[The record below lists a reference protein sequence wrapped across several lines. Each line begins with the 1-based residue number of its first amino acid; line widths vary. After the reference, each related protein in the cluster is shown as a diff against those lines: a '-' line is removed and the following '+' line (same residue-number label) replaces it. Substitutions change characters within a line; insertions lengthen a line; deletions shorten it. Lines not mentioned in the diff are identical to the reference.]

1 MHTTKQIT
9 NNIYYVGV
17 NDRTKHLFE
26 SLWEIPAGV
35 SYNSY
40 LIVDEKVALVDTVD
54 ACYSDLF
61 LSKIEGILG
70 EKPIDYL
77 IINHMEPDHS
87 ASIATIKRKYPSIQ
101 IVGNAKTFGML
112 DGFFNIKDN
121 LYEIKEADTLTL
133 GKTVL
138 RFYLTPMVHWV
149 ETMMTFDETNKVL
162 FSGDA
167 FGCFGALDGGVLDSQ
182 INVDKFWPEMER
194 YYSNIVGKYGCPV
207 QRALAKLSN
216 LDIQT
221 ICSTHG
227 PVWQK
232 YLQKTIS
239 IYNDLSLY
247 QGKKGVVVMYGSMY
261 GNTEQMAEVIADTL
275 VANGIENVV
284 MHNVSKSTPS
294 YIIADIFRYQGL
306 IIGSP
311 TYSNELFPLVESML
325 SKIKNRDIK
334 NRYFAYFG
342 SFSWAGVANKKLAAF
357 AEQVGFEVVYEGG
370 VEQKF
375 ALKHDKYV
383 ECVKLAESMAQRL
396 NNSPL

>member
-1 MHTTKQIT
+1 MYNTKQIT

-40 LIVDEKVALVDTVD
+40 LIIDEKVALVDTVD

-61 LSKIEGILG
+61 LAKIESVLG
-70 EKPIDYL
+70 ERAIDYL

-87 ASIATIKRKYPSIQ
+87 ASVATIKRKYPDIQ

-112 DGFFNIKDN
+112 DGFFGIKDN
-121 LYEIKEADTLTL
+121 LHEVKDTDTLSL
-133 GKTVL
+133 GNTVL

-149 ETMMTFDETNKVL
+149 ETMMTYDETNKVL

-207 QRALAKLSN
+207 QRALTKLAG

-232 YLQKTIS
+232 YIKKTIS

-247 QGKKGVVVMYGSMY
+247 KGKKGVVVVYGSMY

-275 VANGIENVV
+275 VAKGIENVV
-284 MHNVSKSTPS
+284 MHNVSKSSAS

-342 SFSWAGVANKKLAAF
+342 SFSWAGVANKRLAAF

-375 ALKHDKYV
+375 ALKKDKYL
-383 ECVKLAESMAQRL
+383 ECVQLAERMADKL
-396 NNSPL
+396 NNTTL

>member
-149 ETMMTFDETNKVL
+149 E
-162 FSGDA
+162 
-167 FGCFGALDGGVLDSQ
+167 
-182 INVDKFWPEMER
+182 
-194 YYSNIVGKYGCPV
+194 
-207 QRALAKLSN
+207 
-216 LDIQT
+216 
-221 ICSTHG
+221 
-227 PVWQK
+227 
-232 YLQKTIS
+232 
-239 IYNDLSLY
+239 
-247 QGKKGVVVMYGSMY
+247 
-261 GNTEQMAEVIADTL
+261 
-275 VANGIENVV
+275 
-284 MHNVSKSTPS
+284 
-294 YIIADIFRYQGL
+294 
-306 IIGSP
+306 
-311 TYSNELFPLVESML
+311 
-325 SKIKNRDIK
+325 
-334 NRYFAYFG
+334 
-342 SFSWAGVANKKLAAF
+342 
-357 AEQVGFEVVYEGG
+357 
-370 VEQKF
+370 
-375 ALKHDKYV
+375 
-383 ECVKLAESMAQRL
+383 
-396 NNSPL
+396 

>member
-1 MHTTKQIT
+1 MFTKKQIT
-9 NNIYYVGV
+9 DTIYYVGV

-40 LIVDEKVALVDTVD
+40 LIIDEKVALVDTVD

-61 LSKIEGILG
+61 LAKIENVLG
-70 EKPIDYL
+70 DKKVDYL

-87 ASIATIKRKYPSIQ
+87 ASISSVKRKYPDIQ

-112 DGFFNIKDN
+112 DGFFGINDN
-121 LYEIKEADTLTL
+121 LYEVKDGDVLSL
-133 GKTVL
+133 GTTNL
-138 RFYLTPMVHWV
+138 HFYLTPMVHWV
-149 ETMMTFDETNKVL
+149 ETMMTYDEKTKTL

-167 FGCFGALDGGVLDSQ
+167 FGCFGALDGGVLDSE
-182 INVDKFWPEMER
+182 INIEKYWPEMVR

-207 QRALAKLSN
+207 QRAMAKLAN

-232 YLQKTIS
+232 YIKETIS

-247 QGKKGVVVMYGSMY
+247 KAKKGVVIVYGSMY
-261 GNTEQMAEVIADTL
+261 GNTEQMAEAIAATL
-275 VANGIENVV
+275 VNNGVQNIV
-284 MHNVSKSTPS
+284 MHNVSKSSPS
-294 YIIADIFRYQGL
+294 YILADIFRYQGL

-311 TYSNELFPLVESML
+311 TYSNELFPLVDSML

-334 NRYFAYFG
+334 TRLFAYFG

-375 ALKHDKYV
+375 ALKQDKYLQCV
-383 ECVKLAESMAQRL
+383 ELAEKMAQRL
-396 NNSPL
+396 DEME

>member
-1 MHTTKQIT
+1 MYSKKLIT

-26 SLWEIPAGV
+26 SIWEIPAGV

-61 LSKIEGILG
+61 LSNLKSVLG
-70 EKPIDYL
+70 DRKIDYL

-87 ASIATIKRKYPSIQ
+87 ASISAVKYVYPDIQ

-112 DGFFNIKDN
+112 DGFFNINENLLEVKD
-121 LYEIKEADTLTL
+121 EDTLSL

-138 RFYLTPMVHWV
+138 RFYLTPMVHWI
-149 ETMMTFDETNKVL
+149 ETMMTYDETNKTL
-162 FSGDA
+162 FAGDA

-182 INVDKFWPEMER
+182 INIEKFWPEMVR
-194 YYSNIVGKYGCPV
+194 YYANIVGKYGMPV
-207 QRALAKLSN
+207 QRALKKLSN

-232 YLQKTIS
+232 HIQKTIG
-239 IYNDLSLY
+239 IYNDLSQY
-247 QGKKGVVVMYGSMY
+247 KAEKGVVVLYGSMY
-261 GNTEQMAEVIADTL
+261 GNTEVMAEVIADTL
-275 VANGIENVV
+275 VASGIQNVIL
-284 MHNVSKSTPS
+284 HNVSKSTPS
-294 YIIADIFRYQGL
+294 YMLADIFRYQGL

-311 TYSNELFPLVESML
+311 TYSNELFPMVESML

-334 NRYFAYFG
+334 NRFFAYFG
-342 SFSWAGVANKKLAAF
+342 SFSWAGVATKKLAAF
-357 AEQVGFEVVYEGG
+357 AEQTGFEVVYEGG

-375 ALKHDKYV
+375 ALKQEKYL
-383 ECVKLAESMAQRL
+383 ECVKLAENMAERL
-396 NNSPL
+396 HKEFA